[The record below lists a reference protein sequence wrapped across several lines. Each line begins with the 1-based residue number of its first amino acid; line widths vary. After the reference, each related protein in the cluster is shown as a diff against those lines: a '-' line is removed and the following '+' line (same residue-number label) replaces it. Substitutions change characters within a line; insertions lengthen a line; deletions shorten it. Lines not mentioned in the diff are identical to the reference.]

1 VTDLSAALRL
11 LPSRCYNHPMLR
23 PCFLV
28 VDRETS
34 TGISTR
40 KLIIETA
47 KFNVITAYSSQEA
60 IDTVRKFPAIDGV
73 VTDSGM
79 VDMPCDTLLAQIREI
94 SPDIP
99 LVVVDTP
106 SGTSCKLAT
115 HLLDTFDPARL
126 LRLLESIFPEA
137 ATVIEKR
144 NEELERL
151 HFDRFKES

>member
-1 VTDLSAALRL
+1 
-11 LPSRCYNHPMLR
+11 MLR

-60 IDTVRKFPAIDGV
+60 IEILRKFPALDGV

-79 VDMPCDTLLAQIREI
+79 TDMPCHD
-94 SPDIP
+94 
-99 LVVVDTP
+99 LVV
-106 SGTSCKLAT
+106 A
-115 HLLDTFDPARL
+115 
-126 LRLLESIFPEA
+126 LRGG
-137 ATVIEKR
+137 
-144 NEELERL
+144 RL
-151 HFDRFKES
+151 HVGIL